1 MPGDTLICEPFM
13 VSQDGDVEGTETVN
27 VVLSSTDLSIRG
39 PNTILITILDTD
51 RESLLLTFIQC

>member
-13 VSQDGDVEGTETVN
+13 VRQDGDVEGTETVD

-39 PNTILITILDTD
+39 SNTILITILPGTG
-51 RESLLLTFIQC
+51 RESLY